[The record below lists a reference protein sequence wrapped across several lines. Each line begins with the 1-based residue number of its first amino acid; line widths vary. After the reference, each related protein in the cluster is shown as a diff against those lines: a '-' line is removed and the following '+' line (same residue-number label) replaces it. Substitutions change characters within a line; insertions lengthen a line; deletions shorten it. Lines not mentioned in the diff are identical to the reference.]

1 MENENS
7 VIAHQFALNRR
18 DATKR
23 YGVAPYPQFDSS
35 EKYRSKG
42 MQEVLKM
49 LWGVYKDA
57 NQLEII
63 ARVYTIESLWYL
75 TRRIF
80 VIDPTVATE
89 LLNSKVSKKID
100 TSQIRLPDWG
110 IAVSA
115 GELRFKAAKFRLHSD
130 GFYRDR
136 LVFWIHESET
146 KLNKLFMYPA
156 DEVVDMSDCED
167 AYGYQIMSVMLYIS
181 AVKDTIPKPLRSI
194 GYTKQPKK
202 IKHFDPPEHTTSVV
216 LGAKLGERL
225 RTGYTGAAFSNGM
238 KAHIRRA
245 HWHNYWTGP
254 KDNRRLICKW
264 TNSTGVNMNLAEV

>member
-1 MENENS
+1 MENENIR
-7 VIAHQFALNRR
+7 IAHQFTLNRR

-23 YGVAPYPQFDSS
+23 YGIAPYPQFDAS

-42 MQEVLKM
+42 MQETLEM

-75 TRRIF
+75 TKRIF

-100 TSQIRLPDWG
+100 MSQVRLPDWG

-115 GELRFKAAKFRLHSD
+115 GNLRFKAAKFRLHCD
-130 GFYRDR
+130 GYYKDR
-136 LVFWIHESET
+136 LVFWVHESET
-146 KLNKLFMYPA
+146 QLNRLFMYPA
-156 DEVVDMSDCED
+156 DEVVDLSEFED
-167 AYGYQIMSVMLYIS
+167 AQGDQILSVILYIS
-181 AVKDTIPKPLRSI
+181 AVKDTIPKASRSNNHA
-194 GYTKQPKK
+194 KQPKK
-202 IKHFDPPEHTTSVV
+202 IKHFDMPEHSTSVV

-225 RTGYTGAAFSNGM
+225 RAGYTGTKLSNGM

-264 TNSTGVNMNLAEV
+264 TNSTGVNMNLADV